1 MLHLSQAGL
10 FHQKSFTLRFL
21 RSLLIESTPE
31 SVLLARVSAW
41 KLTARNRSLAH
52 VVRAE
57 PNAISRRLLPGPHPA
72 PVLRNPPLGS
82 GLAGDGETATL
93 APSGAGGDFL
103 GPPLWHYGARSSQTG
118 EGSDKSEFAVRGTVY
133 CGNDTFHWRTAR
145 SLIRPRPRFTGR
157 AIVSR
162 PAPRQGPSPSS
173 APP

>member
-10 FHQKSFTLRFL
+10 FHQKAFTLRFL
-21 RSLLIESTPE
+21 RSLLLESAPE
-31 SVLLARVSAW
+31 SMLLARVSAW
-41 KLTARNRSLAH
+41 KQTARNRFPAK

-57 PNAISRRLLPGPHPA
+57 PNAISRRLLPAYSARHSKSPTG
-72 PVLRNPPLGS
+72 L

-93 APSGAGGDFL
+93 APSGAGGGFL
-103 GPPLWHYGARSSQTG
+103 GPPLWHHGARSSQTG